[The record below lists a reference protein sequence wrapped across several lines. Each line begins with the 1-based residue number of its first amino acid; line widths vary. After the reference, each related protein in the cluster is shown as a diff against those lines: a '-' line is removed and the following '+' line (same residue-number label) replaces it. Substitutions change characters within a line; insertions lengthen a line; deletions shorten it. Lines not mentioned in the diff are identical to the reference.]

1 MPKGSV
7 PVMLHWIGWT
17 ELNQNE
23 MWREPEDHAH
33 RKRASHVALD
43 WMDRT
48 ESE

>member
-23 MWREPEDHAH
+23 MREPEDHAQ